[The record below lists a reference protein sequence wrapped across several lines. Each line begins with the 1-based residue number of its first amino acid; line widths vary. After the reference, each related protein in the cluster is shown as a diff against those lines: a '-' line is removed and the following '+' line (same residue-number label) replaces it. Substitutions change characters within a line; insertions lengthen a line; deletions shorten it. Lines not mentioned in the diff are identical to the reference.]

1 MIDMTEI
8 KSESGGNIVIS
19 NEILAVIAGK
29 AALEVEGVVGIGGY
43 FPTTVTN
50 KTVRK
55 HMPKGVAVAVIDESA
70 KVGVAI
76 KVQMGVKLHE
86 ISKEV
91 QTRVKAAIETMT
103 GLTVTEVNVR
113 VAAIAPEKRKA

>member
-1 MIDMTEI
+1 MTEI
-8 KSESGGNIVIS
+8 KSESGGKVVIS
-19 NEILAVIAGK
+19 SEILAVIAGK
-29 AALEVEGVVGIGGY
+29 AALEVEGVMGIGGY
-43 FPTTVTN
+43 FPTAVKN

-55 HMPKGVAVAVIDESA
+55 HMPKGVAVAVANESA

-86 ISKEV
+86 VSLEV
-91 QTRVKAAIETMT
+91 QNRVKAAIETMT
-103 GLTVTEVNVR
+103 GLEVTEVNVR